1 VTSIKNNFPIFQ
13 LTVCLFKRYEFGDKI
28 IQVSTIDIET
38 LHLGCQMFANV
49 INSVLEICLSIN
61 RVFKTAIAE

>member
-13 LTVCLFKRYEFGDKI
+13 LTVCLFKRYEFGDKF
-28 IQVSTIDIET
+28 IQVSSIAIEIH
-38 LHLGCQMFANV
+38 HLGCQMFANV
-49 INSVLEICLSIN
+49 INNVLKICLFTI